1 MLNYW
6 NEYVHRAL
14 VMAIT
19 SLKIW
24 LPFVTDILW
33 YAHVLQS
40 HLATYG
46 ITTFVINIHVSLL
59 YLDALFSTAIS
70 CFWMGFPR
78 IIK

>member
-46 ITTFVINIHVSLL
+46 ITTFVINIHVS
-59 YLDALFSTAIS
+59 YNYAKGHNEPVSTFEILH
-70 CFWMGFPR
+70 MHTV
-78 IIK
+78 